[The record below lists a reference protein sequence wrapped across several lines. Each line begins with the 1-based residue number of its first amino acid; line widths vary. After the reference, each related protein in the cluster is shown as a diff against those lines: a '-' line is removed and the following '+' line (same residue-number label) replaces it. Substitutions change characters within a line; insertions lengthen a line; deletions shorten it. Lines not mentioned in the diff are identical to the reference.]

1 MLDALINAM
10 VFGGA
15 ALMVY
20 NIVGFVR
27 FARMVKGQRSWKSGG
42 GILQLPIALLV
53 MFLLGYLAV
62 GIFGNPDWII
72 AGILFGGSVFVF
84 VMYRM
89 LSSII
94 KRVMDNERLEAELMA
109 AEQSNR
115 IKVDFLSRISHEM
128 RTPMNVI
135 IGLSTLTLTEK
146 EMPES
151 VRTNMNKI
159 ERSAK
164 HLLDLINS
172 ILDLNQ
178 TEAGELEL
186 ENGEF
191 FLSEALDQVNGVVRS
206 LCERKD
212 LSYSVEGEEAAELR
226 CVGDEMKLKKVLLAL
241 LDNAVKFTD
250 APGKVSLCVGRG
262 EIGDGAA
269 RFTFE
274 VRDTGIGMEPEFLK
288 KAFDYFSQAD
298 ESATSRYGGSGLGLS
313 VAKQFTELMGGEIR
327 ARSEKNH
334 GSVFTVTLPLQIEQ
348 QLRPEEAAHPE
359 ALATLEGCR
368 VLIVEDMPENAEIAA
383 DLLELEGVESEHAV
397 NGQVGVDMFAE
408 SAIGYYDAILMDL
421 RMPVM
426 DGLTATRAIR
436 ELTRADAKAVPII
449 ALTANAFDSDI
460 RATLD
465 VGMNAH
471 LAKPADADLMYK
483 TLKEEIGRRPD
494 RERRNAT

>member
-42 GILQLPIALLV
+42 GILHVPIALLV

-62 GIFGNPDWII
+62 GIFGDPDWII
-72 AGILFGGSVFVF
+72 AGILFFGSVFVF

-186 ENGEF
+186 ENES
-191 FLSEALDQVNGVVRS
+191 FLLSDALDQVSDVAES
-206 LCERKD
+206 LCERKS
-212 LSYSVEGEEAAELR
+212 LSYTVELPEEKDFR
-226 CVGDEMKLKKVLLAL
+226 CCGDQMKLKKVLLAL

-250 APGKVSLCVGRG
+250 APGSVTLRVTAG
-262 EIGDGAA
+262 EVENGAA

-327 ARSEKNH
+327 ARSEKNR
-334 GSVFTVTLPLQIEQ
+334 GSVFTVTLPLQVVSQ
-348 QLRPEEAAHPE
+348 QPEEAPAPK
-359 ALATLEGCR
+359 ALESLEGRR

-436 ELTRADAKAVPII
+436 ELSRADAKAVPII

-460 RATLD
+460 RATLE

-471 LAKPADADLMYK
+471 LAKPADADLMYQ
-483 TLKEEIGRRPD
+483 TLKEQIGQRPD
-494 RERRNAT
+494 AERGNAT